1 MFKNEKVITRSL
13 FDHPEL
19 SMEDVA
25 MLTGISRATLYK
37 VKKDGIMSPKTF
49 VKLYALY
56 LKLFEI

>member
-1 MFKNEKVITRSL
+1 MFKNEKIITQSL
-13 FDHPEL
+13 LAHPEL
-19 SMEDVA
+19 SIDDVA

-37 VKKDGIMSPKTF
+37 VKKDGSMSPKTF